1 MSESLKII
9 KRNHYPVRVRLS
21 AVRDRLINELDYAEV
36 LTKYGVSSSTFGNW
50 LKKYKPRV
58 MSEESY
64 KRLSLSFHDPKTLLS
79 MTDKERQE
87 LEHLRAE
94 VEKQKVLVEAYEL
107 MLELAKGRLHY
118 GEMLSAGLLND
129 KSPVGEIDDGIP
141 VYLFRLQQAGLLQ
154 KSPFV

>member
-50 LKKYKPRV
+50 LKKYKRV

-64 KRLSLSFHDPKTLLS
+64 TRLSLSFHDPKTLLS

-87 LEHLRAE
+87 LEHLRTE
-94 VEKQKVLVEAYEL
+94 VEKQRVLVEAYEL
-107 MLELAKGRLHY
+107 MLELAKGRLHFDVKKNY
-118 GEMLSAGLLND
+118 EEMLSAGLLND
-129 KSPVGEIDDGIP
+129 KKPGRGK
-141 VYLFRLQQAGLLQ
+141 R
-154 KSPFV
+154 

>member
-50 LKKYKPRV
+50 LKKYKRV

-64 KRLSLSFHDPKTLLS
+64 KRLSLPFHDPKTLLS

-107 MLELAKGRLHY
+107 MLELAKGRLHFDVKKNY
-118 GEMLSAGLLND
+118 EEMLSAGLLND
-129 KSPVGEIDDGIP
+129 KKPGRGK
-141 VYLFRLQQAGLLQ
+141 R
-154 KSPFV
+154 

>member
-50 LKKYKPRV
+50 LKKYKRV

-64 KRLSLSFHDPKTLLS
+64 KRLSLSLHDPKTLLS

-87 LEHLRAE
+87 LEHLRTE
-94 VEKQKVLVEAYEL
+94 VEKQRVLVEAYEL
-107 MLELAKGRLHY
+107 MLELAKGRLHFDVKKNY
-118 GEMLSAGLLND
+118 EEMLSAGLLND
-129 KSPVGEIDDGIP
+129 KKPGRGK
-141 VYLFRLQQAGLLQ
+141 R
-154 KSPFV
+154 

>member
-50 LKKYKPRV
+50 LKTYKRV

-64 KRLSLSFHDPKTLLS
+64 KRLSLPFHDPKTLLS

-107 MLELAKGRLHY
+107 MLELAKERLHFDVKKNY
-118 GEMLSAGLLND
+118 EEMLSAGLLND
-129 KSPVGEIDDGIP
+129 KKPGRGK
-141 VYLFRLQQAGLLQ
+141 R
-154 KSPFV
+154 

>member
-50 LKKYKPRV
+50 LKKYKRV

-64 KRLSLSFHDPKTLLS
+64 KRLSLPFHDPKTLLS

-87 LEHLRAE
+87 LEHLRTE
-94 VEKQKVLVEAYEL
+94 VEKQRVLVEAYEL
-107 MLELAKGRLHY
+107 MLELAKGRLHFDVKKNY
-118 GEMLSAGLLND
+118 EEMLSAGLLND
-129 KSPVGEIDDGIP
+129 KKPGRGK
-141 VYLFRLQQAGLLQ
+141 R
-154 KSPFV
+154 

>member
-1 MSESLKII
+1 MSESLKIT

-50 LKKYKPRV
+50 LKKYKRV

-64 KRLSLSFHDPKTLLS
+64 KRLSLSFHGPKTLLS

-87 LEHLRAE
+87 LEHLRTE
-94 VEKQKVLVEAYEL
+94 VEKQRVLVEAYEL
-107 MLELAKGRLHY
+107 MLELAKGRLHFDVKKNY
-118 GEMLSAGLLND
+118 EEMLSAGLLND
-129 KSPVGEIDDGIP
+129 KKPGRGK
-141 VYLFRLQQAGLLQ
+141 R
-154 KSPFV
+154 

>member
-50 LKKYKPRV
+50 LKKYKRV

-64 KRLSLSFHDPKTLLS
+64 KRLSLLFHDPKTLLS

-87 LEHLRAE
+87 LEHLRTE
-94 VEKQKVLVEAYEL
+94 VEKQRVLVEAYEL
-107 MLELAKGRLHY
+107 MLELAKGRLHFDVKKNY
-118 GEMLSAGLLND
+118 EEMLSAGLLND
-129 KSPVGEIDDGIP
+129 KKPGRGK
-141 VYLFRLQQAGLLQ
+141 R
-154 KSPFV
+154 

>member
-36 LTKYGVSSSTFGNW
+36 LTKYGGSSSTFGNW

-107 MLELAKGRLHY
+107 MLELAKERLHFDVKKTT
-118 GEMLSAGLLND
+118 GRCCQRD
-129 KSPVGEIDDGIP
+129 C
-141 VYLFRLQQAGLLQ
+141 
-154 KSPFV
+154 